1 MKNSNS
7 CWFSNLNGNYPQIN
21 VTNCVPYL
29 LQTILSYFFKTYEL
43 FNKEDLENM
52 AVEDSQL
59 HREME
64 KKCDVNDKDI
74 MSMTKKVGKLKVQ
87 VEAVVEEDEAAE
99 LAMTEEER
107 ELTSFQNDLKKQQ
120 SYIQLKHTYLSE
132 LEDSNEKWPSKLNGL
147 NEGIESAKA
156 DILRMRHNLDNQ
168 SINLEDRKQ
177 AEKECRELEEI
188 IEMDRACCEAY
199 LKSVYADDLRI
210 AKLINE
216 SRANIVAYSAAL
228 IEYSN
233 MAPELNALNVPV
245 NGLHEDAD
253 PTMQVS
259 TKMTEHSC
267 LAFDNP
273 FQLLEGYVF
282 DSVSADWLYFLSF
295 LMIFLSHLREILG
308 YHYQMEGKIH

>member
-1 MKNSNS
+1 M
-7 CWFSNLNGNYPQIN
+7 
-21 VTNCVPYL
+21 
-29 LQTILSYFFKTYEL
+29 LSYYFKTYEL
-43 FNKEDLENM
+43 FNKEDGENM

-59 HREME
+59 YREME

-74 MSMTKKVGKLKVQ
+74 MSMTKEVEKFKVQ
-87 VEAVVEEDEAAE
+87 VEAVVKEDEAAE

-107 ELTSFQNDLKKQQ
+107 EVTSFQNDLKKQQ

-132 LEDSNEKWPSKLNGL
+132 LEDSIEKWSSKLNGL
-147 NEGIESAKA
+147 NERIESAKA
-156 DILRMRHNLDNQ
+156 DILRMRHILDNQ
-168 SINLEDRKQ
+168 SVTLEDRKQ
-177 AEKECRELEEI
+177 AEKEYRELEET

-199 LKSVYADDLRI
+199 LKSVYADDLQI

-216 SRANIVAYSAAL
+216 SRANNVAYSAAL

-233 MAPELNALNVPV
+233 MVPELNTLNVPV
-245 NGLHEDAD
+245 NPLHKDAG

-259 TKMTEHSC
+259 TKMTEHRC
-267 LAFDNP
+267 LAFDSH

-295 LMIFLSHLREILG
+295 LMIFLSHLREIQG
-308 YHYQMEGKIH
+308 YHCQMEGKIH